1 MLRPMAL
8 LIGALALTAC
18 TESTPKSPKAPYST
32 TTITSG
38 EAPTSNDGTK
48 KKAHDRSEE
57 DHEDNGDSLRN

>member
-18 TESTPKSPKAPYST
+18 TESTPKSANTPYST
-32 TTITSG
+32 TTVTSG

-48 KKAHDRSEE
+48 KKTHEHTEE
-57 DHEDNGDSLRN
+57 DHESDGDSLR